1 MRNTVYTQGSKP
13 RIVVEVNCD
22 EELLIA
28 CIKDK
33 EVTVEEVV
41 DMLQR
46 SVRMI
51 QITMGK
57 GRMKLKQETED
68 VPSPE
73 ANV

>member
-1 MRNTVYTQGSKP
+1 MRNTVYTPGSKP

-41 DMLQR
+41 AMLGKAVTRVQ
-46 SVRMI
+46 SVLHKAR
-51 QITMGK
+51 Q
-57 GRMKLKQETED
+57 KQEAE
-68 VPSPE
+68 
-73 ANV
+73 